1 MCITCRWENK
11 RILEFSSQNIEIEQ
25 NLNRADF
32 SSVIL
37 RTRACVYLCSRMM
50 WADSI
55 NHLIPKVID
64 LLCKSHR
71 DSHESPRAPN
81 APSFWMCPPLVSGPA
96 VWHPDAIVR
105 FSIQGQIKY
114 KVNLYSCSWTTRTA
128 CRHRKN
134 LHDAMEMADSAT
146 IVSHEHG
153 LI

>member
-32 SSVIL
+32 SSVIS

-71 DSHESPRAPN
+71 DSHESRVNQSGTHANYLGLISIGMRNNKAPYTKRGRAMRPPTKGSF
-81 APSFWMCPPLVSGPA
+81 APVASDEHKTYQNQRSGPLLA
-96 VWHPDAIVR
+96 VPL
-105 FSIQGQIKY
+105 GQSRGS
-114 KVNLYSCSWTTRTA
+114 NL
-128 CRHRKN
+128 
-134 LHDAMEMADSAT
+134 
-146 IVSHEHG
+146 
-153 LI
+153 